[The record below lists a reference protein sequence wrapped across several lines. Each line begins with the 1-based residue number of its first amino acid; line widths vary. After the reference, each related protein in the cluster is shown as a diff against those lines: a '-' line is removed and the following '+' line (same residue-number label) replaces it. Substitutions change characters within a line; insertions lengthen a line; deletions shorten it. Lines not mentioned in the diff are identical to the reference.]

1 MCVRACVRVFNCVS
15 CSRDKEN
22 VRARREFYTERERE
36 RARRK
41 DFFRFFYLFCVLS
54 CLVFFSSTLPLEC
67 EGKEKKTN
75 YHTEKLFA
83 GPFLETKEKQSLRR
97 KKRQSVRAEP
107 FPRPRPSGT
116 AATRIE
122 LSSQPSSSR
131 FLRSIRVRASTSVSL
146 CAVCACETLV
156 SINTKTNPL
165 IVAAGDFRTHR
176 NENKRER
183 VHDCERND

>member
-1 MCVRACVRVFNCVS
+1 MYLCACVRACACLIAFLVRVIKRTFE
-15 CSRDKEN
+15 RDGN
-22 VRARREFYTERERE
+22 FTERERE

-54 CLVFFSSTLPLEC
+54 CLVFFSSNPPSDEC

-75 YHTEKLFA
+75 YHTENLGLRGAIPRNERKTI
-83 GPFLETKEKQSLRR
+83 PRR

-107 FPRPRPSGT
+107 SQRPRPSGT

-131 FLRSIRVRASTSVSL
+131 FLRSIRVRASASVSL
-146 CAVCACETLV
+146 CAVCACENLYQSTPKQIL
-156 SINTKTNPL
+156 
-165 IVAAGDFRTHR
+165 
-176 NENKRER
+176 
-183 VHDCERND
+183 